1 MASSK
6 TLNDFFGKVDKINSA
21 PPPTPSSKRGR
32 SSGSDSPSGVTPP
45 QKRAECET
53 EQANCTNGGD
63 DVAIPDN
70 ASSWV
75 GALIG
80 MMKKCTSRV
89 DTFFDKL
96 ASLEEHSTSQF
107 NELRCDFDTVTA
119 AVTFLAESHDTQL
132 KINADQVKLNNE
144 LEGRMKLM
152 EQNQETL

>member
-1 MASSK
+1 
-6 TLNDFFGKVDKINSA
+6 
-21 PPPTPSSKRGR
+21 
-32 SSGSDSPSGVTPP
+32 
-45 QKRAECET
+45 
-53 EQANCTNGGD
+53 
-63 DVAIPDN
+63 
-70 ASSWV
+70 
-75 GALIG
+75 